1 MTKVMPNT
9 SRGRT
14 NSNETGFSMLELMVA
29 MGIMMVVVGAGM
41 SSILR
46 IVNSQ
51 QTIWNRT
58 EMHSGVRNAT
68 ELLQQ
73 EVGQAGSVAALNSVT
88 LNAPVAK
95 GAYTVAVTSLSGT
108 PTAAMFRGEQ
118 IIIVDP
124 GDATGLAVET
134 VVIESVTAN
143 SITLQ
148 PAPTGVGFQN
158 AHAAGTPL
166 MVTGGFAA
174 GVVPTTVLNGS
185 SGTVLKLFGD
195 INSDG
200 DMLYVEYTCDTAGG
214 NLYRNAM
221 SWKTLPANKPPLSL
235 SLVLLRNIVANPL
248 NAPCFVY
255 QTASVNGTTFVIDV
269 AITLT
274 VQTQQQDPVTKQFQK
289 ETKALLNVSPR
300 NIFNVWQ
307 LASMTPPLNNRIQ
320 PTPATVTA
328 LMPLVP

>member
-1 MTKVMPNT
+1 
-9 SRGRT
+9 
-14 NSNETGFSMLELMVA
+14 MLELMVA
-29 MGIMMVVVGAGM
+29 MGIMVVVVGAGM

-46 IVNSQ
+46 VVNSQ

-73 EVGQAGSVAALNSVT
+73 EVGQAGSIATLNSVT
-88 LNAPVAK
+88 LNAPTAI
-95 GAYTVAVTSLSGT
+95 GDHTVAVTSPSGT
-108 PTAAMFRGEQ
+108 PTATMFPGEQ
-118 IIIVDP
+118 IIVVDP
-124 GDATGLAVET
+124 GDVNGLKVET
-134 VVIESVTAN
+134 VVIASVTAN
-143 SITLQ
+143 SITIADIAG
-148 PAPTGVGFQN
+148 APVAGFQYL
-158 AHAAGTPL
+158 HAAGTPL

-174 GVVPTTVLNGS
+174 GVVPVGTLNGS
-185 SGTVLKLFGD
+185 TGTVLKLFGD

-200 DMLYVEYTCDTAGG
+200 NMLYVEYTCDTAGG

-221 SWKTLPANKPPLSL
+221 PWNALPAAKPPLNL
-235 SLVLLRNIVANPL
+235 SLVLLRNIVDNPA

-255 QTASVNGTTFVIDV
+255 QTATVNGTTYVIDV

-300 NIFNVWQ
+300 NIYNVWQ
-307 LASMTPPLNNRIQ
+307 LASMTPPLTNRIQ
-320 PTPATVTA
+320 PTPATITA
-328 LMPLVP
+328 LLQ

>member
-1 MTKVMPNT
+1 MIKVMLNMF
-9 SRGRT
+9 RGRV
-14 NSNETGFSMLELMVA
+14 SSSEKGFSLLELMVA
-29 MGIMMVVVGAGM
+29 MGIMVVVVGAGM

-46 IVNSQ
+46 VVNSQ

-73 EVGQAGSVAALNSVT
+73 EVGQAGSVAGLPAVT
-88 LNAPVAK
+88 LSAAVAV
-95 GAYTVAVTSLSGT
+95 GAHTVAVTSPSGT
-108 PTAAMFRGEQ
+108 PTVTMFPGEQ
-118 IIIVDP
+118 IIVVDP
-124 GDATGLAVET
+124 GDATGIKLET
-134 VVIESVTAN
+134 VTLASFTAN
-143 SITLQ
+143 SITIADI
-148 PAPTGVGFQN
+148 PGAPNAGFLY
-158 AHAAGTPL
+158 AHANGAPL

-174 GVVPTTVLNGS
+174 GVVPVGGNGS
-185 SGTVLKLFGD
+185 TGTVLKLFGD

-200 DMLYVEYTCDTAGG
+200 NMLYVEYTCDTAGN

-221 SWKTLPANKPPLSL
+221 AWNTLPANKPPLNL
-235 SLVLLRNIVANPL
+235 SLVLLRNIVANPA
-248 NAPCFVY
+248 NAPCFTY
-255 QTASVNGTTFVIDV
+255 QTVVVNGVTFVIDV

-328 LMPLVP
+328 LLP

>member
-1 MTKVMPNT
+1 
-9 SRGRT
+9 
-14 NSNETGFSMLELMVA
+14 MLELMVA

-46 IVNSQ
+46 VVNSQ

-73 EVGQAGSVAALNSVT
+73 EVGQAGSVATLNSVT
-88 LNAPVAK
+88 LN
-95 GAYTVAVTSLSGT
+95 GATAIAGHTVAVTSPSGT
-108 PTAAMFRGEQ
+108 PTAAMFPGEQ
-118 IIIVDP
+118 ILIADP
-124 GDATGLAVET
+124 GDAAGLKVET
-134 VVIESVTAN
+134 VVIASVTAN
-143 SITLQ
+143 SITIADIAG
-148 PAPTGVGFQN
+148 APVAGFQY

-166 MVTGGFAA
+166 IVTGGFAA
-174 GVVPTTVLNGS
+174 GVVPTTAVNGS
-185 SGTVLKLFGD
+185 TGTILKLFGD

-200 DMLYVEYTCDTAGG
+200 DMLYVEYTCDVAAG

-235 SLVLLRNIVANPL
+235 SLVLLRNIVSNPL
-248 NAPCFVY
+248 NAPCFTY
-255 QTASVNGTTFVIDV
+255 QTATVNGTTYVIDV

-274 VQTQQQDPVTKQFQK
+274 VQTQQVDPVTKQFQK

-320 PTPATVTA
+320 PTPASVTA
-328 LMPLVP
+328 LLPLVP